1 MQVPVVALT
10 ATASSSIREDIVRC
24 LNLENPQITC
34 TGFDRPNLYLE
45 VGRKTGYILQD
56 LKQKR
61 LNLATA
67 LVPPEPQL
75 T

>member
-56 LKQKR
+56 LKQF
-61 LNLATA
+61 
-67 LVPPEPQL
+67 LVQK
-75 T
+75 TR